1 MSMIT
6 VSFDAEELTDKLE
19 EHRLNINE
27 GQRKQW
33 FGDDEGALSHAI
45 ESSNLLTHLLLDN
58 LTDDQKRQ
66 LRELTIER
74 HDEATYFGLPD
85 DVEFCDNFDA
95 EKAARVDA

>member
-1 MSMIT
+1 MESPAGHVRVAIIVPRHGHT
-6 VSFDAEELTDKLE
+6 AVRRNKL
-19 EHRLNINE
+19 
-27 GQRKQW
+27 
-33 FGDDEGALSHAI
+33 
-45 ESSNLLTHLLLDN
+45 
-58 LTDDQKRQ
+58 KRQ